1 LFWWTAGRWFLEL
14 SQEVFLPRKDLKM
27 TPEMVTTIGQQALW
41 VTMML
46 AAPMLL
52 SALAVGLL
60 VGMFQAAT
68 QINEM
73 TMSFIPKLLVLVGAL
88 VVAGPWM
95 LSIISNYTIQLIEQI
110 PSLIS

>member
-1 LFWWTAGRWFLEL
+1 
-14 SQEVFLPRKDLKM
+14 M
-27 TPEMVTTIGQQALW
+27 TPETVITIGQQALW
-41 VTMML
+41 VTML
-46 AAPMLL
+46 IASPMLL

-73 TMSFIPKLLVLVGAL
+73 TMSFIPKLLVLVLAL
-88 VVAGPWM
+88 IVAGPWM
-95 LSIISNYTIQLIEQI
+95 LSVIVNYTKQLMAQI

>member
-1 LFWWTAGRWFLEL
+1 
-14 SQEVFLPRKDLKM
+14 M
-27 TPEMVTTIGQQALW
+27 TPELVITIGQKALW
-41 VTMML
+41 VTML
-46 AAPMLL
+46 IAAPLLL

-73 TMSFIPKLLVLVGAL
+73 TLSFIPKLLVLVLAL

-95 LSIISNYTIQLIEQI
+95 LTVIINFTTQLMEQI
-110 PSLIS
+110 PSLIA

>member
-1 LFWWTAGRWFLEL
+1 
-14 SQEVFLPRKDLKM
+14 M
-27 TPEMVTTIGQQALW
+27 TPETVTTIGQQALW
-41 VTMML
+41 ITMML

-95 LSIISNYTIQLIEQI
+95 LTVITNFTRQLILQI

>member
-1 LFWWTAGRWFLEL
+1 
-14 SQEVFLPRKDLKM
+14 M
-27 TPEMVTTIGQQALW
+27 TPETVTTIGQQALW
-41 VTMML
+41 VTMLL
-46 AAPMLL
+46 AAPMLV

-73 TMSFIPKLLVLVGAL
+73 TMSFIPKLLVLVLAI
-88 VVAGPWM
+88 VAAGPWM
-95 LSIISNYTIQLIEQI
+95 LGVIVNYTRELMFSI